1 MEEWLRED
9 GRQIYEEGK
18 IIRDEENE
26 GRNVSGK
33 RSRKRVGKQGG
44 KEYDITAED
53 CGVPREMEYANEEE
67 WPPNSRQVLYYF
79 FALSSYCFR
88 KRKRT

>member
-33 RSRKRVGKQGG
+33 RSRKRAGKQEG